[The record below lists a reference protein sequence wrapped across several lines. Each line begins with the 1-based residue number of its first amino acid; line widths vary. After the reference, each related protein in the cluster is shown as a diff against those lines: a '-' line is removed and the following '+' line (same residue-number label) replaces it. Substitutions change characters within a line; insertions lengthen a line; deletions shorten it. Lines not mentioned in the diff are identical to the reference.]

1 MSGSYPL
8 LMQSQWLGLGLILC
22 LSACAYAPRFIQ
34 NVHEVVP
41 GKVYRSAQLSPER
54 LTQLIDAHGLRSV
67 LNLRG
72 ASPGEPWYD
81 DERRTAHANGLTHYD
96 FALSS
101 KRDVSPEQADALIRV
116 MRELPKPMLIHC
128 WAGAD
133 RTGLA
138 SALYLYAIDEKS
150 SDEAARALAMR
161 YHHFSFTSAG
171 AMDRS
176 FARYVETQSVPLDA
190 APALAAEK

>member
-1 MSGSYPL
+1 
-8 LMQSQWLGLGLILC
+8 MQSQLAVVVAVLIL
-22 LSACAYAPRFIQ
+22 LSSACAYAPRFIQ

-41 GKVYRSAQLSPER
+41 GKVFRSAQLGRER
-54 LTQLIDAHGLRSV
+54 LTQLIDQHGIRSV

-72 ASPGEPWYD
+72 ASPGEAWYD
-81 DERRTAHANGLTHYD
+81 DERATAHQNNVEHID

-101 KRDVSPEQADALIRV
+101 KREVPPEQADELIRI
-116 MRELPKPMLIHC
+116 MRAAPKPLLIHC

-138 SALYLYAIDEKS
+138 SALYLYALDDKS
-150 SDEAARALAMR
+150 AEEAARALAMK

-176 FARYVETQSVPLDA
+176 FANYVEAQSVPDRGPQPVA
-190 APALAAEK
+190 ASP

>member
-1 MSGSYPL
+1 
-8 LMQSQWLGLGLILC
+8 MQSSQWLVFGLLIS

-41 GKVYRSAQLSPER
+41 GRVYRSAQLSPER
-54 LTQLIDAHGLRSV
+54 LTQLIDEHGLRSV

-72 ASPGEPWYD
+72 ASPGERWYE
-81 DERRTAHANGLTHYD
+81 DERKTAHANNVEHID

-101 KRDVSPEQADALIRV
+101 KREVPSEQADELIRV
-116 MRELPKPMLIHC
+116 MRAAPKPMLIHC

-138 SALYLYAIDEKS
+138 SALYLYAVHEQSAED
-150 SDEAARALAMR
+150 AARALAMK

-176 FARYVETQSVPLDA
+176 FQQYVDSRALPEGAPSMA
-190 APALAAEK
+190 AGN

>member
-1 MSGSYPL
+1 MRS
-8 LMQSQWLGLGLILC
+8 MQSQLAVVVAVLVLLS
-22 LSACAYAPRFIQ
+22 SACAYAPRFIQ

-41 GKVYRSAQLSPER
+41 GEVYRSAQLGPER
-54 LTQLIDAHGLRSV
+54 LTQLIDQHGIRSV

-72 ASPGEPWYD
+72 ASPGEAWYD
-81 DERRTAHANGLTHYD
+81 DERTTAHQNNVEHIN

-101 KRDVSPEQADALIRV
+101 RVEVPPEQADELIRI
-116 MRELPKPMLIHC
+116 MREAPKPMLIHC

-138 SALYLYAIDEKS
+138 SALYLYALDDKTA
-150 SDEAARALAMR
+150 DEAARALAMK

-176 FARYVETQSVPLDA
+176 FSNYVEARSLPEGAVPA
-190 APALAAEK
+190 VTAAE